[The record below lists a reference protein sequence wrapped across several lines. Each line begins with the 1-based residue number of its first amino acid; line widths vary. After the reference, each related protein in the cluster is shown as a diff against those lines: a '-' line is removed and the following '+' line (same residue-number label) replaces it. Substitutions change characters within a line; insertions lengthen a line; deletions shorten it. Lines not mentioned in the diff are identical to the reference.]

1 MSKIKFPAIIINY
14 KIYEQSIGKRGLEI
28 AKQAEKVMEEYGVTV
43 GVAPQLPDLR
53 YIAEQ
58 VNIPVF
64 AQHADPKAPGS
75 GTGYILLE
83 NIKDTGAVGILLNHS
98 EHRLVLSTIEE
109 TITRA
114 RKLDLETL
122 VCANNPKVSGAI
134 AALEPDI
141 IAVEPPELIGTGIP
155 VSKAKPEVI
164 TDTVDIVKRINTDVH
179 LLCGAGISKGEDIK
193 AALKLGTE
201 GVLLASGVVKAKD
214 PYTVLEE
221 MAKASLE
228 GK

>member
-1 MSKIKFPAIIINY
+1 MSRIKFPAIIINY
-14 KIYEQSIGKRGLEI
+14 KIYEQAIGKKGLEI
-28 AKQAEKVMEEYGVTV
+28 AKQAEKIMEEYDVTV

-64 AQHADPKAPGS
+64 AQHADPRGPGS

-83 NIKDTGAVGILLNHS
+83 NIKDSGAVGILINHS

-114 RKLDLETL
+114 KKLGLETL

-134 AALEPDI
+134 AVLEPDI

-164 TDTVDIVKRINTDVH
+164 TDTVDIVKKINPKIH
-179 LLCGAGISKGEDIK
+179 LLCGAGISKGEDVN

-214 PYTVLEE
+214 PKAVLEE
-221 MAKASLE
+221 MAKASLR
-228 GK
+228 